1 MSGKRLVW
9 DQTGD
14 RLYETGVDRGV
25 LYPQVSG
32 AYPTGTAWNG
42 LSKVSESPSGADAT
56 AVYANNKKYLN
67 LIADEQFAGTISAY
81 TYPDEFKKCNGEEEI
96 FDGVTVGQQIRQPFG
111 FSYRTLIGNDEEGT
125 AHGYKIHLVYGATAA
140 PSSADRSSVNES
152 PEALEMSWEFSTVP
166 VEVEGM
172 KKPTAHLVI
181 DSLKTDAAAL
191 KAIED
196 VLYGSESAD
205 ARLPLPGE
213 VLSLMKAAKANQL
226 PA

>member
-25 LYPQVSG
+25 LYPQASG
-32 AYPTGTAWNG
+32 AYPKGTAWNG

-67 LIADEQFAGTISAY
+67 LIADEQFGGTINAY

-96 FDGVTVGQQIRQPFG
+96 VEGVTVGQQIRQAFG

-172 KKPTAHLVI
+172 KKPTAHLII

-196 VLYGSESAD
+196 VLFGSEQAD

-213 VLSLMKAAKANQL
+213 VISLMKAAKA
-226 PA
+226 A

>member
-14 RLYETGVDRGV
+14 RLYETGVDRAV
-25 LYPQVSG
+25 LYPQASG
-32 AYPTGTAWNG
+32 AYPKGVAWNG

-67 LIADEQFAGTISAY
+67 LIADEQFGGTINAY

-96 FDGVTVGQQIRQPFG
+96 LEGVTVGQQIRQAFG
-111 FSYRTLIGNDEEGT
+111 FTYRTLIGNDEEGT

-140 PSSADRSSVNES
+140 PSSMDRSSVNES

-166 VEVEGM
+166 VEVDGM

-213 VLSLMKAAKANQL
+213 VISLMKAAKAT
-226 PA
+226 

>member
-25 LYPQVSG
+25 LYPQASG
-32 AYPTGTAWNG
+32 AYPKGTAWNG

-67 LIADEQFAGTISAY
+67 LIADEQFGGTINAY

-96 FDGVTVGQQIRQPFG
+96 VEGVTVGQQIRQAFG

-172 KKPTAHLVI
+172 KKPTAHLII

-213 VLSLMKAAKANQL
+213 VISLMKAAKGA
-226 PA
+226 

>member
-25 LYPQVSG
+25 LYPQASG
-32 AYPTGTAWNG
+32 AYPKGTAWKG

-67 LIADEQFAGTISAY
+67 LIADEQFGGTINAY

-96 FDGVTVGQQIRQPFG
+96 VEGVTVGQQIRQAFG

-172 KKPTAHLVI
+172 KKPTAHLII

-196 VLYGSESAD
+196 VLYGSEQAD

-213 VLSLMKAAKANQL
+213 VISLMKAAKA
-226 PA
+226 A

>member
-14 RLYETGVDRGV
+14 RLYETGVDRAV
-25 LYPQVSG
+25 LYPQASG
-32 AYPTGTAWNG
+32 AYPKGVAWNG

-67 LIADEQFAGTISAY
+67 LIADEQFGGTINAY

-96 FDGVTVGQQIRQPFG
+96 LEGVTVGQQIRQAFG
-111 FSYRTLIGNDEEGT
+111 FTYRTLIGNDEEGT

-140 PSSADRSSVNES
+140 PSSMDRSSVNES

-166 VEVEGM
+166 VEVDGM

-213 VLSLMKAAKANQL
+213 VISLMKAAKA
-226 PA
+226 A

>member
-25 LYPQVSG
+25 LYPQASG
-32 AYPTGTAWNG
+32 AYPKGTAWNG

-67 LIADEQFAGTISAY
+67 LIADEQFGGTINAY

-96 FDGVTVGQQIRQPFG
+96 VEGVTVGQQIRQAFG

-172 KKPTAHLVI
+172 KKPTAHLII

-196 VLYGSESAD
+196 VLYGSEQGD

-213 VLSLMKAAKANQL
+213 VISLMKAAKMA
-226 PA
+226 

>member
-1 MSGKRLVW
+1 MSEKRLVW

-25 LYPQVSG
+25 LYPQASG
-32 AYPTGTAWNG
+32 AYPKGTAWNG

-67 LIADEQFAGTISAY
+67 LIADEQFGGTINAY

-96 FDGVTVGQQIRQPFG
+96 VEGVTVGQQIRQAFG

-172 KKPTAHLVI
+172 KKPTAHLII

-196 VLYGSESAD
+196 VLYGSEQAD

-213 VLSLMKAAKANQL
+213 VISLMKAAKA
-226 PA
+226 A

>member
-25 LYPQVSG
+25 LYPQASG
-32 AYPTGTAWNG
+32 AYPKGTAWNG

-67 LIADEQFAGTISAY
+67 LIADEQFGGTINAY

-96 FDGVTVGQQIRQPFG
+96 VEGVTVGQQIRQAFG

-172 KKPTAHLVI
+172 KKPTAHLII

-196 VLYGSESAD
+196 VLYGSEQAD

-213 VLSLMKAAKANQL
+213 VISLMKAAKA
-226 PA
+226 A